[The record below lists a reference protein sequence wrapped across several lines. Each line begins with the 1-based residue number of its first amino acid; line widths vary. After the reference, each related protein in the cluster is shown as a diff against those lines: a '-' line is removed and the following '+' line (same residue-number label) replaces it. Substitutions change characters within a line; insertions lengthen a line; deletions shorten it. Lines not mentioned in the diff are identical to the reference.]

1 MDNANVKLSL
11 KEKLS
16 YGASDCAYNLVFS
29 VITTFMMFYYTDVAG
44 ISLMSV
50 GTLFLVVR
58 FLDAVAGPVVGA
70 LIDKTHTK
78 WGKVRPWFLWFAF
91 PFAVIGV
98 MTFSVPNFGR
108 PLRMVYVYITYILM
122 NFVAVAVT
130 TPVTA
135 ILPNLTTNTQER
147 VTVNAFRNVGGQI
160 GVIASGMLTLPLVNL
175 LGRGDQQ
182 LGFTLTMVLHG
193 VICVVL
199 LLMTFTNTRE
209 RVFTPKSEEPPF
221 FKSLVAMLRN
231 EPWWILTLL
240 NLVIFIG
247 VVAKSASIVYFFKYN
262 VGNENLASIANG
274 VNSAG
279 MIVGMVLAPIFAR
292 RMKKRNIAILF
303 FALGILGSVLLHFG
317 ANMISLP
324 LIFTAIALA
333 ALSGAGQSMGFV
345 MLADVVDYGEW
356 KSGVRS
362 QGLITSCAAIGVTCG
377 AGIAGWLSSFILQ
390 ANGFVPNQV
399 QTPVALNAITF
410 NFVWL
415 PVICGVIGIALMLLY
430 KVDYQIDGIREEL
443 NARKSAESA
452 E

>member
-29 VITTFMMFYYTDVAG
+29 VVTAYMMFYYTDVAG
-44 ISLMSV
+44 INLLQV

-58 FLDAVAGPVVGA
+58 ILDAVAGPVVGA
-70 LIDKTHTK
+70 LIDKTNTK

-91 PFAVIGV
+91 PFAVIGI
-98 MTFSVPNFGR
+98 MTFSVPNFGGVAQ
-108 PLRMVYVYITYILM
+108 MVYVYITYILM
-122 NFVAVAVT
+122 NFIAVAVT

-147 VTVNAFRNVGGQI
+147 VTANAFRNVGGQI

-175 LGRGDQQ
+175 LGRGNQQ
-182 LGFTLTMVLHG
+182 LGFTLTMVLYG
-193 VICVVL
+193 VICVIL
-199 LLMTFTNTRE
+199 LLMTFANTRE

-221 FKSLVAMLRN
+221 LKSFVAMLHN
-231 EPWWILTLL
+231 GPWWILTLL
-240 NLVIFIG
+240 NLVLFIG
-247 VVAKSASIVYFFKYN
+247 IVAKSASIVYFFKYN

-279 MIVGMVLAPIFAR
+279 MIVGMIIVPILAK
-292 RMKKRNIAILF
+292 RMKKRNISILF
-303 FALGILGSVLLHFG
+303 FALGIAGSVLLYLG
-317 ANMISLP
+317 TKTMSLP
-324 LIFTAIALA
+324 LIFIALA
-333 ALSGAGQSMGFV
+333 FAALIGTGQSMGFV

-377 AGIAGWLSSFILQ
+377 AGIAGWLSTYILQ
-390 ANGFVPNQV
+390 ANGFVPNQT
-399 QTPVALNAITF
+399 QTPAALDAIVF

-415 PVICGVIGIALMLLY
+415 PALCGVIGIVLMLLY
-430 KVDYQIDGIREEL
+430 KVDYQIDDIREKL
-443 NARKSAESA
+443 AARKNAAVSE
-452 E
+452 

>member
-58 FLDAVAGPVVGA
+58 FLDAVAGPVIGA

-98 MTFSVPNFGR
+98 MTFSVPNFGG
-108 PLRMVYVYITYILM
+108 PLQMVYVYITYILM

-147 VTVNAFRNVGGQI
+147 VTANAFRNVGGQI

-182 LGFTLTMVLHG
+182 LGFTLTMVLYG

-209 RVFTPKSEEPPF
+209 RVFAPKSEEPPF

-292 RMKKRNIAILF
+292 RMKKCNIAILF
-303 FALGILGSVLLHFG
+303 FALGILGSVLLYFG
-317 ANMISLP
+317 ANMMSLT

-390 ANGFVPNQV
+390 SNGFVPNQV
-399 QTPVALNAITF
+399 QTPAALNAITF

>member
-11 KEKLS
+11 REKFS
-16 YGASDCAYNLVFS
+16 YGAADCAYNLVFS
-29 VITTFMMFYYTDVAG
+29 VITSFMMFYYTDVAG
-44 ISLMSV
+44 ISLLSV

-58 FLDAVAGPVVGA
+58 ILDALAGPVVGA

-91 PFAVIGV
+91 PFALIGV
-98 MTFSVPNFGR
+98 MTFSVPNFGGVGQ
-108 PLRMVYVYITYILM
+108 MVYVYITYVLM

-147 VTVNAFRNVGGQI
+147 VEANAFRNVGGQI

-175 LGRGDQQ
+175 LGRGNQQ
-182 LGFTLTMVLHG
+182 LGFTLTMALYG
-193 VICVVL
+193 VICVAL
-199 LLMTFTNTRE
+199 LLMTFANTRE

-221 FKSLVAMLRN
+221 LKSFVAMLHN

-240 NLVIFIG
+240 NFVIFIG
-247 VVAKSASIVYFFKYN
+247 VVAKAASIVYFFKYN

-279 MIVGMVLAPIFAR
+279 MIVGMVLAPILAK

-303 FALGILGSVLLHFG
+303 FVLGIVGSIVLYFG
-317 ANMISLP
+317 AQIMSLP
-324 LIFTAIALA
+324 LIFAAIALA

-390 ANGFVPNQV
+390 ANGFVPNQT
-399 QTPVALNAITF
+399 QTTAALNAITF

-415 PVICGVIGIALMLLY
+415 PVICGAIGIALMLLY

-443 NARKSAESA
+443 AARKG
-452 E
+452 